1 MLRWR
6 KLEDNKDKIITL
18 HRKLT
23 KTKSSLLLSSPNQM
37 HFMTPCLTSS
47 STFLLGKLA
56 TAEVLLPLPDSGVDQ
71 GMDMVED
78 RRVVRVFRELE
89 HHSSYNPLDY
99 NMGKLDSTMERLAS
113 VRQGARE
120 KFGGG

>member
-47 STFLLGKLA
+47 STLGKQA

-78 RRVVRVFRELE
+78 RRVVRMFRELE
-89 HHSSYNPLDY
+89 HHSSYNPQLQY
-99 NMGKLDSTMERLAS
+99 G
-113 VRQGARE
+113 
-120 KFGGG
+120 